1 MRERLVVAFVGLT
14 LVSLAL
20 FAVPRA
26 YALADLIA
34 EQDQRSAERTAILVA
49 DVVDARLDAGLTPSE
64 EMLAELLEP
73 GEGVRLVS
81 EDAMV
86 TAGSL
91 SDDVVVTTDLAS
103 GGTLTV
109 TTSASG
115 TQDRIADAL
124 LPLVLLVLVLG
135 VMSGLV
141 GLFLANRLARP
152 FRALADA
159 TDSFTG
165 RGAAPDL
172 PPFSIPEAERL
183 RVALGSAVVRIAR
196 QEQRERQLAVQA
208 SHELRTPVTALRLS
222 LEDLSMWP
230 ETAPTV
236 ATELTRAVG
245 ELDRLDA
252 AVTGLLD
259 RPDDGIAVD
268 LGRLVAHGVERWSS
282 TSAEPPTVTV
292 ADTQPLPTRIDPDAL
307 LPVLEAM
314 LDDSRDAPGPIE
326 VEVRPVGAG
335 VEIHVA
341 DKGPRRMDPGHVHR
355 LGPDDEDPLSVAGER
370 AEALGGHLRV
380 DDADRHHLVLTLPH
394 RD

>member
-14 LVSLAL
+14 FVALAL

-26 YALADLIA
+26 YATADLVA
-34 EQDQRSAERTAILVA
+34 EQDRRSAERTAALVA
-49 DVVDARLDAGLTPSE
+49 DVVDARLDGGVVPSE
-64 EMLAELLEP
+64 EMLAALLEP

-81 EDAMV
+81 
-86 TAGSL
+86 
-91 SDDVVVTTDLAS
+91 DDVMVMAGTLSEDVAVTTDLDS
-103 GGTLTV
+103 GGTLTL
-109 TTSASG
+109 TTSASV
-115 TQDRIADAL
+115 TQGRVADAL
-124 LPLVLLVLVLG
+124 LPIVLLVLALG
-135 VMSGLV
+135 LLSGLV

-183 RVALGSAVVRIAR
+183 RVALGSAVVRIAQ
-196 QEQRERQLAVQA
+196 QEQRERQLAAQA

-222 LEDLSMWP
+222 LEDLSLWP
-230 ETAPTV
+230 ETAPVV
-236 ATELTRAVG
+236 AEELSRAVG

-252 AVTGLLD
+252 AVTGLLE
-259 RPDDGIAVD
+259 RPDEGIAVD

-282 TSAEPPTVTV
+282 RSTELPTVTV
-292 ADTQPLPTRIDPDAL
+292 GESGPLPTRIDPDAL
-307 LPVLEAM
+307 LVVLGAM
-314 LDDSRDAPGPIE
+314 LEDSRDAPGPIE
-326 VEVRPVGAG
+326 VTVRTVDAG
-335 VEIHVA
+335 VEIHVGDA
-341 DKGPRRMDPGHVHR
+341 GPRRLDPGHVHR
-355 LGPDDEDPLSVAGER
+355 IGPDDDPLSVAGER

-380 DDADRHHLVLTLPH
+380 DDTDRHRLVLTLPH

>member
-26 YALADLIA
+26 YALANLVT
-34 EQDQRSAERTAILVA
+34 EQDQRSAERTAVLLA
-49 DVVDARLDAGLTPSE
+49 DVVDTRLAAGRAPTE
-64 EMLAELLEP
+64 ETLAPLLEP
-73 GEGVRLVS
+73 GEGVRLVV
-81 EDAMV
+81 DGAVV
-86 TAGSL
+86 TAGTL
-91 SDDVVVTTDLAS
+91 SEDVVVRTEVAS

-124 LPLVLLVLVLG
+124 LPLVLLVLLL
-135 VMSGLV
+135 SLFAGLV
-141 GLFLANRLARP
+141 ALYLADRLARP

-165 RGAAPDL
+165 RGTAPDL

-196 QEQRERQLAVQA
+196 QEQRERQLAAQA

-222 LEDLSMWP
+222 LEDLSLWP
-230 ETAPTV
+230 ETTPEV
-236 ATELTRAVG
+236 ASELARAVG

-252 AVTGLLD
+252 AVTELLE
-259 RPDDGIAVD
+259 RPEEGAAVD
-268 LGRLVAHGVERWSS
+268 LGRLVAHGVERWSES
-282 TSAEPPTVTV
+282 SGESATVV
-292 ADTQPLPTRIDPDAL
+292 RDESDPLPTRIDPHAL
-307 LPVLEAM
+307 LVVLEAM
-314 LDDSRDAPGPIE
+314 LDDSRDAPGP
-326 VEVRPVGAG
+326 VEVTVRVVGAG
-335 VEIHVA
+335 VEIHVGDA
-341 DKGPRRMDPGHVHR
+341 GPRRLDPGHIHR
-355 LGPDDEDPLSVAGER
+355 LGPDDTDPLSVAGER

-380 DDADRHHLVLTLPH
+380 DDSDRHRLVLTLPL

>member
-26 YALADLIA
+26 YATADLVS
-34 EQDQRSAERTAILVA
+34 EQDQRAAERTAALMA
-49 DVVDARLDAGLTPSE
+49 DVVDARLAGGPTPSE
-64 EMLAELLEP
+64 EMLEEMLEP

-81 EDAMV
+81 DDAVV
-86 TAGSL
+86 TAGTL

-109 TTSASG
+109 TTTA
-115 TQDRIADAL
+115 TETRDRVADAL
-124 LPLVLLVLVLG
+124 LPLVLLVLLLG
-135 VMSGLV
+135 VFSGLV
-141 GLFLANRLARP
+141 GLYLADRLARP

-165 RGAAPDL
+165 RGTAPDL

-183 RVALGSAVVRIAR
+183 RVALASAVVRIAR
-196 QEQRERQLAVQA
+196 QEQRERQIAAQA

-230 ETAPTV
+230 ETTPSV
-236 ATELTRAVG
+236 AAELTRVVG
-245 ELDRLDA
+245 ELDRLDV
-252 AVTGLLD
+252 AVTELLERAD
-259 RPDDGIAVD
+259 EGMAVD
-268 LGRLVAHGVERWSS
+268 LGRLVAHGIQQWSS
-282 TSAEPPTVTV
+282 ASAGSARVVLNET
-292 ADTQPLPTRIDPDAL
+292 DPLPTRIDPAAL
-307 LPVLEAM
+307 LPVLDAM
-314 LDDSRDAPGPIE
+314 LDDSRDARGPIE
-326 VEVRPVGAG
+326 VGVRTVGAG
-335 VEIHVA
+335 VEISVGDA
-341 DKGPRRMDPGHVHR
+341 GPRRLDAGHVHR
-355 LGPDDEDPLSVAGER
+355 LGPDDADPLSVAGER

-380 DDADRHHLVLTLPH
+380 DDTDRHRLVLTLPR

>member
-26 YALADLIA
+26 YATADLVA
-34 EQDQRSAERTAILVA
+34 AQDQRSAERTAVLLA
-49 DVVDARLDAGLTPSE
+49 DVVDARLEAGRPPTE
-64 EMLAELLEP
+64 ETLAELLGA

-81 EDAMV
+81 DGAVV
-86 TAGSL
+86 TAGTL
-91 SDDVVVTTDLAS
+91 SDDVVVTTDLDS

-109 TTSASG
+109 TTSSAG
-115 TQDRIADAL
+115 TQDRVDDAL
-124 LPLVLLVLVLG
+124 LPLVLLVLLLG
-135 VMSGLV
+135 LFAGLV
-141 GLFLANRLARP
+141 GLYLADRLARP

-165 RGAAPDL
+165 RGTAPDL

-196 QEQRERQLAVQA
+196 QEQRERQLAAQA

-230 ETAPTV
+230 ETTPGV
-236 ATELTRAVG
+236 ASELTRAVS

-252 AVTGLLD
+252 AVTQLLE
-259 RPDDGIAVD
+259 RPDDGAAVD
-268 LGRLVAHGVERWSS
+268 LGRLVAHGVERWSDS
-282 TSAEPPTVTV
+282 SEQRATVVMGETEP
-292 ADTQPLPTRIDPDAL
+292 LLTRIDPHQL
-307 LPVLEAM
+307 LVVLEAM

-326 VEVRPVGAG
+326 VAVRAVGAG
-335 VEIHVA
+335 VEIRVGDA
-341 DKGPRRMDPGHVHR
+341 GPRRMDPGHVHR

-380 DDADRHHLVLTLPH
+380 DDTDRHCLVLTLPH